1 MARLTARF
9 SVTGWDEQALDG
21 IDGDWVG
28 AVRMSKSFSTGLIG
42 TSSALFASSGPVEG
56 ERAYVAIERIEGT
69 TDDGLT
75 GSVTVHHGGLESDPT
90 TWFGHVV
97 PHSGTGDFADWR
109 GSARIEH
116 DDEGASMVF
125 DLAEN
130 G

>member
-1 MARLTARF
+1 
-9 SVTGWDEQALDG
+9 
-21 IDGDWVG
+21 
-28 AVRMSKSFSTGLIG
+28 
-42 TSSALFASSGPVEG
+42 
-56 ERAYVAIERIEGT
+56 
-69 TDDGLT
+69 
-75 GSVTVHHGGLESDPT
+75 LESDPT
-90 TWFGHVV
+90 TWVGHVV